1 MRSSLLALALS
12 RAAALD
18 FYVDPAGSDASG
30 TGAPSAPWASP
41 FPALAAIAAAK
52 SGGALPSDVNV
63 HLASGTYYLPRP
75 LAIGAASGG
84 DGAGHGVTFSGPADP
99 AAPPAVLSGG
109 VLLPAAAWA
118 PVPGAA
124 GVFTAPLPAGLAMA
138 RQLFDAATGLRA
150 PLARSAIG
158 LARNAGQWGVA
169 YPPGLLAPA
178 DLPALAEA
186 ELVLWHNWVS
196 SQNKIAA
203 VNLTNSSIH
212 VAGTAGDPFFGAGGN
227 IRFALQNVAS
237 TAALAAGSFFVA
249 QGALVLR
256 TAAGAPPGAMVVEAL
271 PELVQLAGSAG
282 APVQGVRLA
291 NLTLAHAAADLEGS
305 CMPQGC
311 GGQSCSESTTA
322 AFHARGALGCSLE
335 GVEVVGA
342 GAYGVWWDAGCAHC
356 AITGSWLHDLGMGGV
371 RVGNTEN
378 TGDPATET
386 TRNTTV
392 SDCEIADGGKVVP
405 AGTGVLSQE
414 AFGSSIVHNHVHH
427 LFYTGV
433 STGWTW
439 GYAADSDAGQ
449 TVGWNHIHDIFQR
462 ELSDGGCVYNL
473 GRSPGTRIIN
483 NVCHDVD
490 SYGYGGWGLYTDE
503 GSSNVTLR
511 DNVVYR
517 TKDANF
523 HQHYG
528 LVSNGA
534 TGLFFTRPLDS

>member
-1 MRSSLLALALS
+1 
-12 RAAALD
+12 
-18 FYVDPAGSDASG
+18 
-30 TGAPSAPWASP
+30 
-41 FPALAAIAAAK
+41 
-52 SGGALPSDVNV
+52 
-63 HLASGTYYLPRP
+63 
-75 LAIGAASGG
+75 
-84 DGAGHGVTFSGPADP
+84 
-99 AAPPAVLSGG
+99 
-109 VLLPAAAWA
+109 
-118 PVPGAA
+118 
-124 GVFTAPLPAGLAMA
+124 
-138 RQLFDAATGLRA
+138 
-150 PLARSAIG
+150 
-158 LARNAGQWGVA
+158 
-169 YPPGLLAPA
+169 
-178 DLPALAEA
+178 
-186 ELVLWHNWVS
+186 VS

-212 VAGTAGDPFFGAGGN
+212 VAGEAGDPFVGAGGN

-237 TAALAAGSFFVA
+237 AADLAAGSFYVA

-256 TAAGAPPGAMVVEAL
+256 TAGGAPPGAMVVEAV
-271 PELVQLAGSAG
+271 PEVVQLTGSAG

-305 CMPQGC
+305 CMAQGC

-322 AFHARGALGCSLE
+322 AFHARSAVGCSLE

-342 GAYGVWWDAGCAHC
+342 GGYGVWWDAGCAHC

-386 TRNTTV
+386 TRTTTV

-414 AFGSSIVHNHVHH
+414 AFGSSIVHNHIHH

-483 NVCHDVD
+483 NVCHDVE

-511 DNVVYR
+511 DNIVYH
-517 TKDANF
+517 TKDAGF

-528 LVSNGA
+528 TVRKPLPHCARSVSPLA
-534 TGLFFTRPLDS
+534 ASPLPPPSPLHTRAEQRHHEQHLCLSLDAALRGH